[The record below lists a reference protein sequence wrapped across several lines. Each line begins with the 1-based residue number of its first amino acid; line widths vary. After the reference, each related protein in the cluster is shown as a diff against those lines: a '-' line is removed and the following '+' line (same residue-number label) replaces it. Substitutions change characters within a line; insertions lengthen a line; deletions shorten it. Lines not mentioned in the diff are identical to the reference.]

1 MNIYVWIPVGILLG
15 LLAAAMYK
23 RFYMIKNLE
32 VAPNSEH
39 LKELTD
45 ATFKKT
51 IQKGVSLVDF
61 WAPWCMPCKIQGPVV
76 NEVADLMYEKANI
89 CKLNIDENQRTAA
102 ELGIKS
108 IPTIVVFKNGKPIK
122 KLVGVKTKSVLV
134 KAVEEVINS

>member
-1 MNIYVWIPVGILLG
+1 MNIYLWIPVGILLG

-23 RFYMIKNLE
+23 RFHMIKNLE
-32 VAPNSEH
+32 TAPNSVH

-45 ATFKKT
+45 ASFKKT

-76 NEVADLMYEKANI
+76 NEVADLMHEKANI

-134 KAVEEVINS
+134 KAVDEVINS